1 MRHTTSRFCMT
12 RILSY
17 NVALYNVLG
26 RPGTPDVVGRPRA
39 SCNATSYNVR
49 RASHSLDATSC
60 NVPGASRDATSCNV
74 PGASL
79 DATFYNVPGMSR
91 AFYD

>member
-49 RASHSLDATSC
+49 RASLDATSC
-60 NVPGASRDATSCNV
+60 NVPGASRDAT
-74 PGASL
+74 
-79 DATFYNVPGMSR
+79 FYNVRRASR
-91 AFYD
+91 AFYDVGGRVSTYVM

>member
-1 MRHTTSRFCMT
+1 VRHTTSRFCMT

-39 SCNATSYNVR
+39 SCNATS
-49 RASHSLDATSC
+49 
-60 NVPGASRDATSCNV
+60 CNV

-79 DATFYNVPGMSR
+79 DATFYNVPGASR
-91 AFYD
+91 AFYDVGGRVSTYVM

>member
-49 RASHSLDATSC
+49 RASL
-60 NVPGASRDATSCNV
+60 DATSCNV

>member
-1 MRHTTSRFCMT
+1 MT

-49 RASHSLDATSC
+49 RASL
-60 NVPGASRDATSCNV
+60 DATSCNV

>member
-49 RASHSLDATSC
+49 RASLDATSC
-60 NVPGASRDATSCNV
+60 NVPGASRDATFYNV
-74 PGASL
+74 PGAS
-79 DATFYNVPGMSR
+79 R
-91 AFYD
+91 AFYDVGGRVSTYVM

>member
-1 MRHTTSRFCMT
+1 MT

-49 RASHSLDATSC
+49 RASLDATSC
-60 NVPGASRDATSCNV
+60 NVPGASRDAT
-74 PGASL
+74 
-79 DATFYNVPGMSR
+79 FYNVPGMSR